1 MTIQIQFNSVVMD
14 LKVLQEHYPELY
26 SAIQS
31 SLPQKKKKKY
41 KPRKKKKTVAVLID
55 EIIENLNTE

>member
-14 LKVLQEHYPELY
+14 LEDIQEHYPEL
-26 SAIQS
+26 AMMIQS

-41 KPRKKKKTVAVLID
+41 KPRKKKKTVACLID